1 MSPDVTKIDETTVD
15 KQYPL
20 MSDGYLLF
28 IGYADYDD
36 NSDDDEPMI
45 SREIKALVMPEYNSS
60 SL

>member
-1 MSPDVTKIDETTVD
+1 MCPDVTKIDETTVD

-45 SREIKALVMPEYNSS
+45 SREIKALVMP
-60 SL
+60 